1 MIRKQEKIIVDIN
14 LRLIQ
19 PGSIQ
24 DKQNYFALQKS
35 VALFPDK
42 RMDYKEEYEDKA
54 WKEQFE
60 NKNRICYVI
69 ETIPEV
75 LYCGECAVKDISAD
89 IPEIEIELMQEYQHQ
104 GIGYKAIIMLLN
116 KLVKEYGKQE
126 FYVKIE
132 PDNYASQLLFEKLRG
147 MPVGLVKD
155 FQISDERAEQ
165 FTETHRYLLDERMQ
179 NIAKKF
185 GVEADLLLTH
195 LLVYKLNYNDLQ
207 EDNINTIAVANK
219 REHIECLRTLSKEK
233 YKDVMMEWLEDLEEI
248 KNFDEAKDKIMK
260 KIAEMES
267 KLLDKMELIKISN
280 WDENGV

>member
-89 IPEIEIELMQEYQHQ
+89 IPEIEVELIQEYQHQ

-260 KIAEMES
+260 RIAEMES
-267 KLLDKMELIKISN
+267 KLLEKMELIKISN
-280 WDENGV
+280 WDESDI